1 MIIMKKKKSK
11 IDLEAIA
18 LYHLAKQHYKKSE
31 EFVIAL
37 AEHYGYSESDLS
49 DLDLWYP
56 VIEQMDF
63 DAIEMSVKEYKK
75 KSSGAKRKC

>member
-1 MIIMKKKKSK
+1 MKKKKLK

-18 LYHLAKQHYKKSE
+18 LYQMAKNHYKKSE

-63 DAIEMSVKEYKK
+63 DAIEICVKEHKK
-75 KSSGAKRKC
+75 KFEKKSGAKKKC